1 MDRETGE
8 RIIKTLQAMTQAMTP
23 AFNELDALSHRITDQ
38 EERRAY
44 RRKLAELL
52 SLVGYDLL
60 MPVVKQFPDL
70 DPDRPAGLRDGA

>member
-8 RIIKTLQAMTQAMTP
+8 RIIKTLQAMTP
-23 AFNELDALSHRITDQ
+23 AIDELDTLSHRIMDQ

-70 DPDRPAGLRDGA
+70 DPDRPARLRDGA